1 MTNIK
6 NLQMWD
12 SICNDTRIGI
22 VKSFFGLRSKIVYL
36 PTKSEIDVKEVELTP
51 NDGHRIKAFLETPH
65 IGLAKVISGF
75 RPEKVDLGNYML
87 ELCVSRDGNFAI
99 AQLFQFVQLR
109 YEPVTRVIAFEGE
122 DARVFGQMF

>member
-12 SICNDTRIGI
+12 SISNDTRIGI
-22 VKSFFGLRSKIVYL
+22 VKSFFGLLPKTVYL

-51 NDGHRIKAFLETPH
+51 NDGHRIKSIMETPQVE
-65 IGLAKVISGF
+65 IAKVINGF

-109 YEPVTRVIAFEGE
+109 YEPVTRVIAFEGA
-122 DARVFGQMF
+122 DARIFGQMF

>member
-51 NDGHRIKAFLETPH
+51 NDGRRIKAFLEAPH
-65 IGLAKVISGF
+65 IGLAKAIGGF

-87 ELCVSRDGNFAI
+87 ELCISRDGNFAV
-99 AQLFQFVQLR
+99 AQLFHFELLCYV
-109 YEPVTRVIAFEGE
+109 PVTGIIAFEGE

>member
-51 NDGHRIKAFLETPH
+51 NDGRRIKSIMETPQVE
-65 IGLAKVISGF
+65 IAKVINGF

-87 ELCVSRDGNFAI
+87 ELCISRDGNFAI